1 MIFAAY
7 YRVWETNKKWANTP
21 KTREE
26 CMVIIMVKISYSG
39 VITWSV
45 TTDYRGK
52 QDISRYTLCYS
63 RPFEMHEK
71 GRP

>member
-1 MIFAAY
+1 MIFAAH
-7 YRVWETNKKWANTP
+7 YRVSVTNKKWANTR

-26 CMVIIMVKISYSG
+26 CMVIMLVKISYSD

-45 TTDYRGK
+45 TSDYRDK

-63 RPFEMHEK
+63 RLFEMHEK